1 MQQLQRISTFLCE
14 NFGENATKWEN
25 FVYFIVSN
33 RQNDENATFFSTL
46 NQTPNVKNQTSSHIQ
61 KNKYKNTLN
70 DLNTNNENAKTIR
83 LIHRTVKKK
92 KKKKKKG
99 QDKPFQYPRSPT
111 ERKIKY
117 TSKQIADKVTSTERK
132 TSTRALMS
140 LPFLPRSLVTTTL
153 GEEVEAEES
162 KEEEEEEEEARI
174 LKVER
179 KPRR

>member
-1 MQQLQRISTFLCE
+1 MQQLQRISSFLCE
-14 NFGENATKWEN
+14 NFGENATKCEN

-33 RQNDENATFFSTL
+33 RQNDENATFVSTL
-46 NQTPNVKNQTSSHIQ
+46 NQTPNVKNQTSSHTQ

-92 KKKKKKG
+92 
-99 QDKPFQYPRSPT
+99 QYKPFQNPRSPT

-162 KEEEEEEEEARI
+162 KEEEEEEARI

>member
-1 MQQLQRISTFLCE
+1 MKSGLSWNVQSNDTQLMQQLQRISSFLCE

-92 KKKKKKG
+92 KK
-99 QDKPFQYPRSPT
+99 
-111 ERKIKY
+111 
-117 TSKQIADKVTSTERK
+117 
-132 TSTRALMS
+132 RA
-140 LPFLPRSLVTTTL
+140 R
-153 GEEVEAEES
+153 
-162 KEEEEEEEEARI
+162 
-174 LKVER
+174 
-179 KPRR
+179 